1 MAVFFE
7 VVIAHQSVNGVH
19 FTLSSNGRPFTVA
32 HHSHLPFSP
41 LSGRVNKGTRC
52 RAMIPLVRVIF
63 GNLRDPGR
71 ASHVG
76 GRTDCS
82 WAGTRHQ

>member
-7 VVIAHQSVNGVH
+7 VVIAHFVTEIPQSVNGVH

-63 GNLRDPGR
+63 GELTGSRSCITR
-71 ASHVG
+71 W
-76 GRTDCS
+76 RT
-82 WAGTRHQ
+82 H